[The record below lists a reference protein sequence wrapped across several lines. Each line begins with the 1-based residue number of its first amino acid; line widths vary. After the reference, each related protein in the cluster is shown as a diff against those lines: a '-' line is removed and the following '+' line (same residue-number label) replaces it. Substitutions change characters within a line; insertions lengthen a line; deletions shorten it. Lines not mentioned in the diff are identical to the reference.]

1 MKDFINDFQIHDFTG
16 ITHNDDSSD
25 ESDIEID
32 LELTEK
38 YHDKEEVKAL
48 APVVDDEVTLKL
60 LRQDAACI
68 VIDND

>member
-1 MKDFINDFQIHDFTG
+1 MNGFNIYDFTG
-16 ITHNDDSSD
+16 IIHNDDSSD

-38 YHDKEEVKAL
+38 DHDKVKTL

-60 LRQDAACI
+60 LPQHTACI
-68 VIDND
+68 VIGND

>member
-1 MKDFINDFQIHDFTG
+1 MKYFSNDFYTYDFTT
-16 ITHNDDSSD
+16 IIHNNDSSD

-38 YHDKEEVKAL
+38 EDDKEVEAS

-60 LRQDAACI
+60 LRQDTLC
-68 VIDND
+68 NDINND

>member
-1 MKDFINDFQIHDFTG
+1 MNGFNIYDFTG